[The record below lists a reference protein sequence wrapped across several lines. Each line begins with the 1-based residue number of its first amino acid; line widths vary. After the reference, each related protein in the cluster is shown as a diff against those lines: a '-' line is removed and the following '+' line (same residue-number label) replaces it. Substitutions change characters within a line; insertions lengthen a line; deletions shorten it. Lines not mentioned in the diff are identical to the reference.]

1 MSEVAEQLS
10 ARQEA
15 FCTAYI
21 RLGSAAAAARRAG
34 YSPGAAKSQG
44 WRLLQEPR
52 VRARLD
58 ELRRGAGGPG
68 AGGADLAGLMAK
80 LEAVYDDARHTRDYS
95 AAVRAVEAQARLI
108 ERFGAVTV
116 PDADTDG
123 GATGSADTAA
133 YLAPELP
140 DAPETDAPA
149 AEAPEADAD
158 AADDEASESAIGD
171 PPTGAGPI
179 RDPGA
184 RFAPL
189 DAPQATPR
197 AARPGTRVAAPAPGG
212 VDAGRRWRGVGY
224 VAACIRVDLG
234 QRACWAKARTIAAD
248 MFEHLVEKWEKRH
261 GLPVPSVAGC

>member
-108 ERFGAVTV
+108 ERFGAVTL

-123 GATGSADTAA
+123 GATGGADTAG

-140 DAPETDAPA
+140 DAPEAD
-149 AEAPEADAD
+149 APEADASEAD
-158 AADDEASESAIGD
+158 AGAADDAASESAIGD

-179 RDPGA
+179 REPGA
-184 RFAPL
+184 RFARL
-189 DAPQATPR
+189 DTPPATPR
-197 AARPGTRVAAPAPGG
+197 AAPPGN